1 MFKFIVNIFKSV
13 IAFAVRKKI
22 LAAVIG
28 LLIVIGGYF
37 GIKALVGTSSATK
50 YVLATVEKGSLITSI
65 SGSGQVSVS
74 QQVDVKPKV
83 SGDVV
88 WVGVTTGQEI
98 YKGQAL
104 FSIDSADAQRN
115 VNDAEISLNE
125 ARMQLAEDI
134 AQAPIDYADK
144 VKSLED
150 AKDNLKNE
158 YEDVYV
164 TISDV
169 FINLPTV
176 MTGAR
181 NILYNTN
188 LSGNSSQ
195 QNLNV
200 YKGMFSGVDG
210 ETMGKLVDAAEKDY
224 IAAKTAYDKTFT
236 TTKIVSRYSEEQI
249 LEDLL
254 DESLE
259 TVKLIS
265 QLIKDESNII
275 DTIVDLSDKKGT
287 TVSSSITTFQTNLRT
302 YSSTI
307 NNAVTSVASQVSALD
322 NAKDSVVNL
331 EQSLKIFLINNLTG
345 DNPLSLQKTKNSLA
359 KQEETLQD
367 LKDTLADYTIRSTIA
382 GTVASIDVK
391 VGDSVSSATAAVT
404 VISKQ
409 YTAELSLNEVDAT
422 NVKVGQKATIT
433 FDAVEDLTIS
443 GEVTEVDTVGAVSS
457 GVVTYN
463 VVVAFDMQDE
473 KVKVGM
479 SSTVSIITDI
489 KQNVLLVSNSAVKSS
504 GDIYYVEK
512 FVGSDAIN
520 ITADQLEKIQVEI
533 GSVNDTDT
541 EITSGL
547 SEGDQVLLRTVSASS
562 TITSSSTTSST
573 NKPSTGNIMD
583 MGGGMGGPP
592 AGF

>member
-1 MFKFIVNIFKSV
+1 MIKFIIDIFKKV
-13 IAFAVRKKI
+13 VAFAVKRKI
-22 LAAVIG
+22 LASVIG
-28 LLIVIGGYF
+28 ILIVIAGYF
-37 GIKALVGTSSATK
+37 GIKTIIGDSTATK
-50 YVLATVEKGSLITSI
+50 YVLATVEKGSLITSV

-74 QQVDVKPKV
+74 QQIDVKPEV

-88 WVGVTTGQEI
+88 WVGVTAGQEV

-104 FSIDSADAQRN
+104 FSIDSTDAQRD

-125 ARMQLAEDI
+125 AKMQLAEDT

-144 VKSLED
+144 IKSLED
-150 AKDNLKNE
+150 AKENLKTE

-169 FINLPTV
+169 FTNLPTV

-188 LSGNSSQ
+188 LSNNSSQ

-210 ETMGKLVDAAEKDY
+210 ETVNKLADVAEKDY
-224 IAAKTAYDKTFT
+224 IAAKAAYDKTFAAI
-236 TTKIVSRYSEEQI
+236 KNVSRYSEDKI

-265 QLIKDESNII
+265 QLIKSESNII

-302 YSSTI
+302 YSSTV
-307 NNAVTSVASQVSALD
+307 NSSVTSVTSQVNALD
-322 NAKDSVVNL
+322 NAKDSVVDL
-331 EQSLKIFLINNLTG
+331 EQSLTIFLINNQTG
-345 DNPLSLQKTKNSLA
+345 DNPLSLQKSKNNLV
-359 KQEETLQD
+359 KQQEALQD
-367 LKDTLADYTIRSTIA
+367 LKDTLADYTVRSTIA
-382 GTVASIDVK
+382 GTVAKVDVK
-391 VGDSVSSATAAVT
+391 VGDSVSSATAAAT

-409 YTAELSLNEVDAT
+409 YTVELSLNEVDAT
-422 NVKVGQKATIT
+422 NIKVGQKATIT

-443 GEVTEVDTVGAVSS
+443 GEVTEVDAVGTVSN
-457 GVVTYN
+457 GVVTYDII
-463 VVVAFDMQDE
+463 VAFDMQDE
-473 KVKVGM
+473 RVKVGM
-479 SSTVSIITDI
+479 SSTVSIITDV
-489 KQNVLLVSNSAVKSS
+489 KQNILLVSSSAVKSS

-512 FVGSDAIN
+512 FVGSDVAN
-520 ITADQLEKIQVEI
+520 ITTDQLEKTQVEI
-533 GSVNDTDT
+533 GSTNDTDT
-541 EITSGL
+541 EIISGL
-547 SEGDQVLLRTVSASS
+547 SEGDKVLLRT
-562 TITSSSTTSST
+562 ISSSTTSTISSSSSKTT
-573 NKPSTGNIMD
+573 NQQS
-583 MGGGMGGPP
+583 GPP
-592 AGF
+592 AGMMMGF